1 MADGQEQAGAAGA
14 DFDVVII
21 GGGPGGYVAAIRAA
35 QLVLKTAC
43 VELRDTLGGTCLNV
57 GCVPSKALLRSSELY
72 AAASKDFAAHG
83 IEVTPKLN
91 LTAMMARKD
100 SVVDGL
106 TKGIDFLFG
115 KNKVTRIR
123 GRGRIEKPGLVQIV
137 EGPDSGKSLNARAII
152 IATGSEPT
160 PLPGVPVDEKRIV
173 TSTGAL
179 ALKKVPERLVVIGGG
194 VIGLELG
201 SVWMRLGAQV
211 TVVEYMDRVLP
222 MMDSE
227 ISKNFLRILKKQG
240 MKFKLG
246 YKVATAVPG
255 KNDVTL
261 EIESAA
267 GDGAKESLTADVVL
281 SCVGRR
287 PRTDGLGLEELGIA
301 RNARG
306 FIEVDADFRTNIPG
320 IYAIGDCAP
329 GPMLAHKAEDEG
341 IICAEKLAGM
351 KPHLNYDLIPG
362 VVYTHPEVAEVGAS
376 EEKLTAAGIAYK
388 VGKFQFS
395 ANSRARANA
404 ETDGFVKVLA
414 DAATDRLLGAHI
426 IGPAA
431 GELIH
436 ELAAVMEFGG
446 SAEDVARI
454 CHAHP
459 TFSEAVREAAMDAG
473 SGAIHA

>member
-1 MADGQEQAGAAGA
+1 MTETREQADTG
-14 DFDVVII
+14 FDVVII

-35 QLVLKTAC
+35 QLGLKTAC

-72 AAASKDFAAHG
+72 AAAGKDFAAHG

-91 LTAMMARKD
+91 LPAMMARKD
-100 SVVDGL
+100 SVVSGL
-106 TKGIDFLFG
+106 TKGIDFLFS
-115 KNKVTRIR
+115 KNKVSRFH
-123 GRGRIEKPGLVQIV
+123 GLGRIEKPGLVQV
-137 EGPDSGKSLNARAII
+137 TEGPDAGKSLNARAII
-152 IATGSEPT
+152 IATGSEPA
-160 PLPGVPVDEKRIV
+160 PLPGVEVDEKRIV

-179 ALKKVPERLVVIGGG
+179 ALDKVPAHLAVIGGG

-222 MMDSE
+222 MMDGEVSR
-227 ISKNFLRILKKQG
+227 NFLRILKKQG

-246 YKVATAVPG
+246 YKVAAAVSG
-255 KNDVTL
+255 KDGVTL
-261 EIESAA
+261 EIQPAA
-267 GDGAKESLTADVVL
+267 DGGKAESLTADVVL

-287 PRTDGLGLEELGIA
+287 PRTAGLGLEELGITC
-301 RNARG
+301 NARG
-306 FIEVDADFRTNIPG
+306 FIEVDENFRTSLPG

-341 IICAEKLAGM
+341 IICVEKLAGM

-362 VVYTHPEVAEVGAS
+362 VVYTHPEVAEVGAT
-376 EEKLTAAGIAYK
+376 EEKLAADGIAYK
-388 VGKFQFS
+388 TGKFLFS

-404 ETDGFVKVLA
+404 ETDGFVKILA

-426 IGPAA
+426 IGPSA
-431 GELIH
+431 GELVH

-459 TFSEAVREAAMDAG
+459 TFSEAVREAALAAG